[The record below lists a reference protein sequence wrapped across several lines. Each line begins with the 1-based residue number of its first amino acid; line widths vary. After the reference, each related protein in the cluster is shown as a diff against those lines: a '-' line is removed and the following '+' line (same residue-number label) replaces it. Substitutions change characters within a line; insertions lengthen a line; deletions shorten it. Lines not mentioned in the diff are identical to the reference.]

1 MIMLLRILLPLR
13 NLQKSK
19 SLKNLSSQISSYLPL
34 ARFFISSPL
43 EQKGKSGIQVKMDI
57 NGWGRI

>member
-1 MIMLLRILLPLR
+1 MLLLA
-13 NLQKSK
+13 NLQKGK
-19 SLKNLSSQISSYLPL
+19 RLKNLLSQIFSYLPL
-34 ARFFISSPL
+34 SRFFVSSPS